1 MHPYGSP
8 EDGKREFE
16 GGVITKIV
24 QGNYNCLYIG
34 SVKEGV
40 SELNLTSGQ
49 VRNLLAIDE
58 SGESIF
64 CRDLLFMT
72 LILCQTMLSMLYI
85 KIVKKGSGSVL
96 ISEEW
101 IIIPDNI
108 PILQNIILRI

>member
-64 CRDLLFMT
+64 VVICCHI
-72 LILCQTMLSMLYI
+72 LIMNC
-85 KIVKKGSGSVL
+85 G
-96 ISEEW
+96 
-101 IIIPDNI
+101 
-108 PILQNIILRI
+108 